1 MVNTGTWNSDLA
13 LLFVGAFFLPIFLY
27 IVMGVILRCK
37 EFSEKTYVINVYEE
51 VPKPKKV
58 KIQKPKSSKKP
69 KSPKKPKRQKQAKPK
84 DAWDSGM
91 VSEAV
96 SGLAGLGYK
105 KSEARRIVSQLC
117 SSKSY
122 KKAEDIVIDAMQ
134 KCV

>member
-1 MVNTGTWNSDLA
+1 
-13 LLFVGAFFLPIFLY
+13 
-27 IVMGVILRCK
+27 MGVILRAR
-37 EFSEKTYVINVYEE
+37 EFSEKSYVINVYEE

-58 KIQKPKSSKKP
+58 KIQKPKKP
-69 KSPKKPKRQKQAKPK
+69 KSQKQNKPK
-84 DAWDSGM
+84 DAWASGV

-96 SGLAGLGYK
+96 TGLTGLGYK

-122 KKAEDIVIDAMQ
+122 KKAEDIIVDVMQ

>member
-37 EFSEKTYVINVYEE
+37 ELSEKTYVINVYEE

-58 KIQKPKSSKKP
+58 KIQKP

-96 SGLAGLGYK
+96 SGLTGLGYK

>member
-13 LLFVGAFFLPIFLY
+13 LLFVGVFFLPIFLHM
-27 IVMGVILRCK
+27 VMGVILRCR

-51 VPKPKKV
+51 APKPKKV
-58 KIQKPKSSKKP
+58 KIQKS
-69 KSPKKPKRQKQAKPK
+69 KKPKRQKQTKPK

-96 SGLAGLGYK
+96 SGLTGLGYK

-122 KKAEDIVIDAMQ
+122 KKAEDIVLDAMQ

>member
-13 LLFVGAFFLPIFLY
+13 LLFVGMFFLPIFLY
-27 IVMGVILRCK
+27 MVMGVILRAK
-37 EFSEKTYVINVYEE
+37 EFSEKSYIINVYEE
-51 VPKPKKV
+51 APKPKKV
-58 KIQKPKSSKKP
+58 KIQKPKKSQKP
-69 KSPKKPKRQKQAKPK
+69 KSQKPKKSQKQAKPK

-96 SGLAGLGYK
+96 GSLANLGYK

-122 KKAEDIVIDAMQ
+122 KKAEDIIIDAMQ

>member
-13 LLFVGAFFLPIFLY
+13 LLFVGMFFLPIFLY
-27 IVMGVILRCK
+27 MVMGVILRAK
-37 EFSEKTYVINVYEE
+37 EFSEKSYIINVYEE
-51 VPKPKKV
+51 APKPKKV
-58 KIQKPKSSKKP
+58 KIQKPK
-69 KSPKKPKRQKQAKPK
+69 KSQKQAKPK

-96 SGLAGLGYK
+96 GSLANLGYK

-122 KKAEDIVIDAMQ
+122 KKAEDIIIDAMQ